1 MAMDPEKATDKTVPE
16 SVVVETRFGNIE
28 FSWDK
33 GIYMPIGLLGFPD
46 HHVFGLANI
55 PNTNL
60 DQFKLY
66 QSLTDAN
73 LSFIV
78 APYNMN
84 SQMIDQKDIDLAL
97 SSLAIEAKNL
107 AVLMVVTVRSAPDG
121 KGITMST
128 NLRAPVFIDTERQ
141 IAWQHIIPNDKYS
154 VQHDL

>member
-1 MAMDPEKATDKTVPE
+1 METENVAENETPE
-16 SVVVETRFGNIE
+16 SVVVETRFGDIE

-33 GIYMPIGLLGFPD
+33 GIYMPVGLLGFPE

-55 PNTNL
+55 PNSSL

-78 APYNMN
+78 APYNLE
-84 SQMIDQKDIDLAL
+84 SGVYADKDIEQAQK
-97 SSLAIEAKNL
+97 SLAIAHDDM
-107 AVLMVVTVRSAPDG
+107 AILMVVTIRSSAG
-121 KGITMST
+121 GQGITMST
-128 NLRAPVFIDTERQ
+128 NLRAPVLIDTNRQ
-141 IAWQHIIPNDKYS
+141 VAWQHILPNDKYS

>member
-1 MAMDPEKATDKTVPE
+1 MDSEKVAEKEIPE
-16 SVVVETRFGNIE
+16 SVIVETRFGDIE

-33 GIYMPIGLLGFPD
+33 GIYMPVGLLGFPE
-46 HHVFGLANI
+46 HHVFGIANI
-55 PNTNL
+55 PNTSL

-78 APYNMN
+78 APYNME
-84 SQMIDQKDIDLAL
+84 SGVYSDKDLEIAL
-97 SSLAIEAKNL
+97 KSLAIEHKDVAII
-107 AVLMVVTVRSAPDG
+107 MVVTVRSATDG

-128 NLRAPVFIDTERQ
+128 NLRAPILIDTVRQ
-141 IAWQHIIPNDKYS
+141 VAWQHIMPNDKYS

>member
-1 MAMDPEKATDKTVPE
+1 METENVAENETPE
-16 SVVVETRFGNIE
+16 SVVVETRFGDIE

-33 GIYMPIGLLGFPD
+33 GIYMPVGLLGFPD

-55 PNTNL
+55 PNASL

-78 APYNMN
+78 APYNLE
-84 SQMIDQKDIDLAL
+84 SGVYADKDIDMAQK
-97 SSLAIEAKNL
+97 SLAITADDM
-107 AVLMVVTVRSAPDG
+107 AILMVVTIRSASG
-121 KGITMST
+121 GQGITMST
-128 NLRAPVFIDTERQ
+128 NLRAPILIDTGRQ
-141 IAWQHIIPNDKYS
+141 VAWQHILPNDKYS

>member
-1 MAMDPEKATDKTVPE
+1 METENVAENETAE
-16 SVVVETRFGNIE
+16 SVVVETRFGDIE

-33 GIYMPIGLLGFPD
+33 GIYMPVGLLGFPE

-55 PNTNL
+55 PNSSL

-78 APYNMN
+78 APYNME
-84 SQMIDQKDIDLAL
+84 SAVYAAKDLDLAQK
-97 SSLAIEAKNL
+97 SLAISSEDMAI
-107 AVLMVVTVRSAPDG
+107 LMVVTIRSG
-121 KGITMST
+121 QGGQGITMST
-128 NLRAPVFIDTERQ
+128 NLRAPILVDTNRQ
-141 IAWQHIIPNDKYS
+141 VAWQHILPNDKYS